1 MRCPSLAVG
10 GTTRRL
16 ACLRTDGPRED
27 GRSYFVMLQYGN
39 AFFSSARPSPPRRV
53 RGPGRAARVNFARF
67 QFGKANTTRVPPRG
81 RPLLPPPAAMTTY
94 CRPLT
99 M

>member
-1 MRCPSLAVG
+1 M
-10 GTTRRL
+10 TRWQVVPEQRSSGKAKCGVYHL
-16 ACLRTDGPRED
+16 EPLRAKSVPLWNDAC
-27 GRSYFVMLQYGN
+27 
-39 AFFSSARPSPPRRV
+39 
-53 RGPGRAARVNFARF
+53 F
-67 QFGKANTTRVPPRG
+67 QFGNANATRVPPRG

>member
-1 MRCPSLAVG
+1 MPVNWAVRLSVAQFAAERSAVA
-10 GTTRRL
+10 RRIIL
-16 ACLRTDGPRED
+16 DVPHSTSDFRT
-27 GRSYFVMLQYGN
+27 
-39 AFFSSARPSPPRRV
+39 
-53 RGPGRAARVNFARF
+53 PGRRMSFLTTHARF

-81 RPLLPPPAAMTTY
+81 RPLLPPPAEMTTY